1 MYFGHLTSI
10 KNFSVVAALGFL
22 WFTFLAPEA
31 TNAARN
37 GNFCLIAFF
46 ASLAFFNYQRFT
58 ELQQSIMVEN
68 QDRYTNERMDDLQRQ
83 LEDRQNMKAAHNCCK
98 K

>member
-1 MYFGHLTSI
+1 M
-10 KNFSVVAALGFL
+10 NFSHFTTVKNVAVVAALGFL

-46 ASLAFFNYQRFT
+46 ASWAFYNYQRFAVL
-58 ELQQSIMVEN
+58 EQQNALDSQE
-68 QDRYTNERMDDLQRQ
+68 RYNDERMNDLERRCD
-83 LEDRQNMKAAHNCCK
+83 ESANSSNKCCK